1 MSKTNQLKNKES
13 NGFVNGLIDQL
24 LTALPFSEMSR
35 AHIALFIENCEEQ
48 YYESDEVIID
58 PDAGCPEYLYFI
70 RQGAVLGQRDSE
82 WDQPVCFELD
92 VGEMFS
98 IGAALTNRPVASVY
112 RAVGDTFCLLFPVT
126 KIHELGV
133 ASPPFIAFLQD
144 RFRYALQKS
153 HQDLQQQ
160 FAAKAAEAQ
169 IHQSTFGL
177 LISRE
182 PISVLPDTPLR
193 EALTTMDEQRIGSI
207 LITDQNNQLLGILTR
222 HDLLKRVVLPQVD
235 LNTKISAV
243 MSTDIKTLTV
253 DDTVEM
259 AGYLMMQASIRH
271 VPITENQA
279 VVGLISERDLFSLQR
294 FSVGTIRAAILGAT
308 HIDRLVQAAENI
320 RQYSKNLLCQG
331 VTGHRLTNLV
341 SHLNDLLTQQI
352 IKLTARDFE
361 IDSDQFC
368 WLALGS
374 EGREEQTIATD
385 QDNALV
391 LADEVPD
398 AAMQHF
404 LAFARQVN
412 ESLDKCGFP
421 LCKGN
426 VMASNPA
433 YCRRQ
438 SDWLARS
445 LGWIEAGSP
454 QDLLDASIFFDFR
467 AVAGQVALARPLVEQ
482 VSQAAAE
489 TPRFEALLATN
500 AMNWKVPLTLFG
512 RLDTTDKQGKQTLDL
527 KLNGTALVVD
537 FARIYALANRITV
550 RNTRERLEAIAKL
563 PRFDRTRGQDWV
575 ATFEFLQTL
584 RLKAQ
589 LGLDGERIDD
599 NPNLLDVG
607 QLSKVDKVMLKAAY
621 NICQNMQQ
629 RLKLDYV
636 R

>member
-1 MSKTNQLKNKES
+1 MSQNNQIIDNEP
-13 NGFVNGLIDQL
+13 NGFINGLIDQL
-24 LTALPFSEMSR
+24 LMVLPFSEMSR
-35 AHIALFIENCEEQ
+35 THIALFIESCEEQ
-48 YYESDEVIID
+48 YYEAEEIIIE
-58 PDAGCPEYLYFI
+58 PKLGCPKYLYFI
-70 RQGAVLGQRDSE
+70 RQGAVYGQRDSE
-82 WDQPVCFELD
+82 AGQEIYFELEAGD
-92 VGEMFS
+92 MFS
-98 IGAALTNRPVASVY
+98 VGAALTQRPVASVY
-112 RAVGDTFCLLFPVT
+112 RAVGDTFCLLFPVS

-133 ASPPFIAFLQD
+133 VSPPFIEFLKD
-144 RFRYALQKS
+144 RFRYTLEKS

-160 FAAKAAEAQ
+160 FAAKAAETQ
-169 IHQSTFGL
+169 VHQSSLGA
-177 LISRE
+177 LIARE
-182 PISVLPDTPLR
+182 PISVLPDAPLR
-193 EALTTMDEQRIGSI
+193 EALTTMDEQRVGSI
-207 LITDQNNQLLGILTR
+207 LIVDRDNKLLGILTR
-222 HDLLKRVVLPQVD
+222 HDLLKRVVLPQVG
-235 LNTKISAV
+235 LATPIATV
-243 MSTDIKTLTV
+243 MSTGLKSLTV

-271 VPITENQA
+271 IPITANDT

-308 HIDRLVQAAENI
+308 HIDRLIHAAENI

-352 IKLTARDFE
+352 IKLKAEAFNLDPN
-361 IDSDQFC
+361 QFC

-374 EGREEQTIATD
+374 EGRQEQTIATD

-391 LADEVPD
+391 LANEVSD
-398 AAMQHF
+398 AAMQQF

-412 ESLDKCGFP
+412 ESLDRCGFP

-438 SDWLARS
+438 REWLERS
-445 LGWIEAGSP
+445 LGWIQAGSP

-467 AVAGQVALARPLVEQ
+467 AVAGHLPLARPLVEQ
-482 VSQAAAE
+482 VSRVAAQ

-500 AMNWKVPLTLFG
+500 AMNWRIPLTLFG
-512 RLDTTDKQGKQTLDL
+512 RLDTTDKNGKQILDL

-537 FARIYALANRITV
+537 FARIYSLAHNITV
-550 RNTRERLEAIAKL
+550 RNTRERLEAIAQL
-563 PRFDRTRGQDWV
+563 PPFDRARGQDWV

-589 LGLDGERIDD
+589 LDIDGERVDD
-599 NPNLLDVG
+599 NPNCLDVG

-621 NICQNMQQ
+621 NVCQTMQQ

>member
-1 MSKTNQLKNKES
+1 MSQKNQPKNN
-13 NGFVNGLIDQL
+13 NGGGLVNGLIDQL
-24 LTALPFSEMSR
+24 FTVLPFSEMSR
-35 AHIALFIENCEEQ
+35 EYVESFIENCQEQ
-48 YYESDEVIID
+48 YFESEEVIID
-58 PDAGCPEYLYFI
+58 PSSGTLKYLYFI
-70 RQGAVLGQRDSE
+70 RQGGVSGQREAESG
-82 WDQPVCFELD
+82 QRVCFELD
-92 VGEMFS
+92 AGEMFS

-112 RAVGDTFCLLFPVT
+112 RALGDTFCLLFPVA
-126 KIHELGV
+126 KMHELGV
-133 ASPPFIAFLQD
+133 NSPPFIEFLKD
-144 RFRYALQKS
+144 RFRYTLQKS
-153 HQDLQQQ
+153 QRDLQQH
-160 FAAKAAEAQ
+160 FAARAAEAQ
-169 IHQSTFGL
+169 IHQRRLGS
-177 LISRE
+177 LITRE
-182 PISVLPDTPLR
+182 PVTVLPDTPLR
-193 EALTTMDEQRIGSI
+193 QALIIMDEQRTGSI
-207 LITDQNNQLLGILTR
+207 LIADQKNKLLGILTR
-222 HDLLKRVVLPQVD
+222 HDLLKRVVLPQID
-235 LNTKISAV
+235 LAVEIATV

-253 DDTVEM
+253 DDTIEM

-271 VPITENQA
+271 IPIIEDQA
-279 VVGLISERDLFSLQR
+279 IVGLVSERDLFSLQR

-308 HIDRLVQAAENI
+308 RIDRLVHAAENI

-341 SHLNDLLTQQI
+341 SHLNDLLTRQLI
-352 IKLTARDFE
+352 TLTARDFD
-361 IDSDQFC
+361 IDSSQFC

-391 LADEVPD
+391 LADEATD

-404 LAFARQVN
+404 LDFARQVN
-412 ESLDKCGFP
+412 ERLDKCGFP

-438 SDWLARS
+438 ADWLARS
-445 LGWIEAGSP
+445 LGWIQAGSP

-467 AVAGQVALARPLVEQ
+467 VVAGNQALARPLIEQ
-482 VSQAAAE
+482 VSQAAAD

-500 AMNWKVPLTLFG
+500 AMNWKIPLTLFG
-512 RLDTTDKQGKQTLDL
+512 SLDTTDKQGLQTLDL

-537 FARIYALANRITV
+537 FARIYALASNITV
-550 RNTRERLEAIAKL
+550 RNTRERLEAIAQL
-563 PRFDRTRGQDWV
+563 PRFGRARGQDWV

-589 LGLDGERIDD
+589 LESGQGDD

-607 QLSKVDKVMLKAAY
+607 QLSKVDKIMLKAAY
-621 NICQNMQQ
+621 NVCQNMQQ